1 MYKSKLQNSPEEPP
15 KSKLGQSSHSFM
27 THFSVI
33 GSHAI
38 LRAKSWHLVGISILS
53 QHLLIPVHSK
63 STFSQSGHRQL
74 TCGILLYQRTLFW
87 GSHNGTGL
95 KMKWTI
101 APHHLLF
108 VEDQQVLGMSTVNIS
123 RFGTG
128 DLH

>member
-53 QHLLIPVHSK
+53 QHLLIPVHSS

-74 TCGILLYQRTLFW
+74 TCGMLPLSTYFFW
-87 GSHNGTGL
+87 AHIMVQG
-95 KMKWTI
+95 
-101 APHHLLF
+101 
-108 VEDQQVLGMSTVNIS
+108 
-123 RFGTG
+123 
-128 DLH
+128 